1 MKALVIGGAGYIG
14 SHMVRWLADTGHPVV
29 AFDNLSTGHL
39 AAVGAAGLIVGDMLD
54 ASALDA
60 AIARVRPDVI
70 MHFAALSIV
79 SDSMREPLAYYRQN
93 IGGTVNL
100 LESMRRHGVQRLVFS
115 STAALFGN
123 PLALPI
129 AEDAPLAP
137 INTYGWSK
145 RFAEQVI
152 TDACRAYGLR
162 AAALRYFNAAGAHPS
177 AEIGESHLPE
187 THLIPNLLRAA
198 AGTGPP
204 LTIYGDDHETPD
216 GTCVRDYVH
225 VQDLAQAHQ
234 LAAELMDRPGQPAF
248 QTYNLGNGL
257 GFSVMEVLRAAER
270 VVGRP
275 IPHGMA
281 GRRPGDPPSL
291 VASSQR
297 ARDLLGWTPRYPDL
311 ESILET
317 AWRWH
322 QAPRYGHP

>member
-1 MKALVIGGAGYIG
+1 MKTLVVGGAGYIG
-14 SHMVRWLADTGHPVV
+14 SHMVRWLEDAGHPVA
-29 AFDNLSTGHL
+29 AFDNLSTGHRE
-39 AAVGAAGLIVGDMLD
+39 AVGPAELIVGDVLD
-54 ASALDA
+54 AAALDA
-60 AIARVRPDVI
+60 AIARTRPEVI

-79 SDSMREPLAYYRQN
+79 SDSMREPLSYYRQN

-100 LESMRRHGVQRLVFS
+100 LESMRRHGVPRLVFS

-123 PLALPI
+123 PLSLPI
-129 AEDAPLAP
+129 DENAAVTP

-152 TDACRAYGLR
+152 EDACRSHGIR

-177 AEIGESHLPE
+177 GEIGESHTPE

-198 AGTGPP
+198 AGTGPM
-204 LTIYGDDHETPD
+204 LTIFGDDHETPD
-216 GTCVRDYVH
+216 GYCVRDYVH

-234 LAAELMDRPGQPAF
+234 LAAEAMDRTEGSALKTF
-248 QTYNLGNGL
+248 NLGNGR

-275 IPHGMA
+275 IPYQMA
-281 GRRPGDPPSL
+281 GRRVGDPPSL

-297 ARDLLGWTPRYPDL
+297 ASAQLGWAPQYPAL
-311 ESILET
+311 ESIIET

-322 QAPRYGHP
+322 RAPRY

>member
-1 MKALVIGGAGYIG
+1 MKTLVIGGAGYIG
-14 SHMVRWLADTGHPVV
+14 SHMVRWLKDAAHPVSV
-29 AFDNLSTGHL
+29 FDNLSTGHRE
-39 AAVGAAGLIVGDMLD
+39 AVGHAELIVGDMLD
-54 ASALDA
+54 AAALDA
-60 AIARVRPDVI
+60 AIASSRPDVI

-100 LESMRRHGVQRLVFS
+100 LESMRRHGVRRLVFS
-115 STAALFGN
+115 STAALFGH
-123 PLALPI
+123 PQVLPI
-129 AEDAPLAP
+129 GEDAPLAP
-137 INTYGWSK
+137 INTYGRSK

-152 TDACRAYGLR
+152 EDACRAHGLQ

-177 AEIGESHLPE
+177 GEIGESHTPE

-198 AGTGPP
+198 AGTGPL
-204 LTIYGDDHETPD
+204 LTLYGDDHDTAD

-234 LAAELMDRPGQPAF
+234 LAAEAMDDPGQPAF

-257 GFSVMEVLRAAER
+257 GFSVREVLRAAER

-275 IPHGMA
+275 IPHQMA

-297 ARDLLGWTPRYPDL
+297 ALDVLGWTPRYPDL
-311 ESILET
+311 ERIIET

-322 QAPRYGHP
+322 QAPRFGLP